1 MVLFQNASVR
11 EYLKARV
18 DFFTREILQTLVAK
32 AFHGKRSHH
41 SAVNKARFKSRD

>member
-1 MVLFQNASVR
+1 MVLFQMRQFA

-18 DFFTREILQTLVAK
+18 DFFTREILQTLGAK

-41 SAVNKARFKSRD
+41 SAVKQGAL